1 MSGRRYEMDMCNGP
15 LFSKILTFSIPLI
28 LSGILQL
35 LFNAADMV
43 VAGRFAGSVALGAVG
58 ATSSLINLLI
68 NVFVGMSGGV
78 DNSVAALLLQREG
91 YQLSGINLCLL
102 RRSECAEDRSGTA
115 DAEDARAVAAR
126 LGIPFHT
133 VDLSERFREIVIRN
147 FIEEYEAGRTP
158 NPCIL
163 CNRTI
168 KFGAML
174 DEILKLGGDCVATGH
189 YAQVMQDPE
198 TGRWLLKRGADHRK
212 DQSYFLYRLTQE
224 QLSRTLFPL
233 GGLEKEQVRRIAE
246 ENGLINANKRD
257 SQDICFVPD
266 GNYAAFIERTTGK
279 VSPTGDF
286 LDAEGRVLGRHKGF
300 IRYTKG
306 QHKGL
311 GLPTAEPL
319 YVLRKDPDSCA
330 ICLGPDSDL
339 WTNELVA
346 EEMNWI
352 SIPALTESLRVTAK
366 TRYSHRESAAVVEP
380 LVEGRVHVVFDEPQR
395 AVTAGQA
402 VVLYDGELVVGGGT
416 ICE

>member
-1 MSGRRYEMDMCNGP
+1 M
-15 LFSKILTFSIPLI
+15 
-28 LSGILQL
+28 
-35 LFNAADMV
+35 AH
-43 VAGRFAGSVALGAVG
+43 
-58 ATSSLINLLI
+58 
-68 NVFVGMSGGV
+68 VFVGMSGGV
-78 DNSVAALLLQREG
+78 DSSVAALLLQREG

-133 VDLSERFREIVIRN
+133 VELSEQFRETVIRN

-198 TGRWLLKRGADHRK
+198 TGRWLLKRGADRRK

-266 GNYAAFIERTTGK
+266 GDYAAFIERTTGK

-346 EEMNWI
+346 GEMNWI
-352 SIPALTESLRVTAK
+352 SIPALTEPIRVTAK

-380 LVEGRVHVVFDEPQR
+380 LAEGRVRVVFDEPQR